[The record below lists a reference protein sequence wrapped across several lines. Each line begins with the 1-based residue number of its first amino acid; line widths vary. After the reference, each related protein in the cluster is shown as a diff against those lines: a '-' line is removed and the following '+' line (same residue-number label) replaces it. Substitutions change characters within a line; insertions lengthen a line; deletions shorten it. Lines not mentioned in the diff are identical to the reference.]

1 MINRRKFLKT
11 SLSSLALLS
20 LPKISLAQNNYDVVV
35 IGAGASGLAATSN
48 LMASGKSVL
57 CIEAMSFAND
67 HLNKNGSFI
76 SKLFM
81 GSSFNEIVALGKKSF
96 KEVDIFKPPSSRK
109 VSKENFI
116 ICRNLR

>member
-57 CIEAMSFAND
+57 CIEAMSRKGGRCYTDNSIFGVPYDMGA
-67 HLNKNGSFI
+67 HWLHQYSKNQIAEKEAAKNYHTSI
-76 SKLFM
+76 CSKH
-81 GSSFNEIVALGKKSF
+81 IWKT
-96 KEVDIFKPPSSRK
+96 
-109 VSKENFI
+109 
-116 ICRNLR
+116 